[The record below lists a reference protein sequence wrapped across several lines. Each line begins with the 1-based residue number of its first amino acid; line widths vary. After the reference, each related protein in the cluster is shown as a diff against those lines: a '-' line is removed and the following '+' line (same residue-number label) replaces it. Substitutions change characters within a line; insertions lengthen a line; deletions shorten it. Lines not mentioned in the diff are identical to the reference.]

1 MSVAPIQQ
9 RIQSQSIRDFASCPI
24 EAPVH
29 FRPCNSRSFTSAP
42 ILPTPLDPLTTRI
55 HMANSWADVSKRKSR
70 EWRSGMRIISLGI
83 FCVLISVGVPHLS
96 GKAFACSVALQYG
109 GKLESGVTSLS
120 NVDRV
125 ELANLLI
132 TVRDSA
138 AREGAVVI
146 YGFANENERNALV
159 VARRRAEAVQEY
171 LLSLGVWRHRINVDT
186 KIWRNASL
194 VPVSQRN
201 QIEVEFIPACSP
213 GGCENPCG

>member
-1 MSVAPIQQ
+1 M
-9 RIQSQSIRDFASCPI
+9 
-24 EAPVH
+24 
-29 FRPCNSRSFTSAP
+29 
-42 ILPTPLDPLTTRI
+42 
-55 HMANSWADVSKRKSR
+55 
-70 EWRSGMRIISLGI
+70 
-83 FCVLISVGVPHLS
+83 
-96 GKAFACSVALQYG
+96 ALQYG